1 MDREQTDNHLQ
12 GRKRVQSAGGLLQ
25 LCGVL
30 MLLVAGVF
38 GFISRSHP
46 PGVEPF
52 DTFRSAIFWLI
63 LFGAPLIIASFICTC
78 IARRSPR

>member
-1 MDREQTDNHLQ
+1 MTTEQANNPLR
-12 GRKRVQSAGGLLQ
+12 GRKRMKTAAGLLQ
-25 LCGVL
+25 LFGAL

-52 DTFRSAIFWLI
+52 ETFRLAIFWLV
-63 LFGAPLIIASFICTC
+63 LFGAPLMIASFICTC
-78 IARRSPR
+78 IARRPPR

>member
-1 MDREQTDNHLQ
+1 MDREQTDKDLQ
-12 GRKRVQSAGGLLQ
+12 GRKRVQSAGSVLQ
-25 LCGVL
+25 LFGTL

-63 LFGAPLIIASFICTC
+63 LFGAPLMIANFICSY